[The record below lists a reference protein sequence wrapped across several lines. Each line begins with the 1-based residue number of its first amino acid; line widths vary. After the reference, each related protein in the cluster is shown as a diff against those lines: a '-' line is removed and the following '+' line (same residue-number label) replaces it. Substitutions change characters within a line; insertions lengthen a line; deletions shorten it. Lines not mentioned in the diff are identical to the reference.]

1 MREEHLMAISKQKR
15 DKIISQALTEIQF
28 ARTYRQGIIY
38 RWWKNEDLYYGKRD
52 NQYYGTPNG
61 LSGSVTGYGNQAEI
75 AEARANVNVA
85 SAKTVS
91 FVETMLSKIDNPL
104 TFKFKKASM
113 ADYKR
118 AKLLNALKE
127 QDANDNDWNYK
138 DLLGK
143 VDAIIYGRAIY
154 TYYADSINGYQ
165 SHLENVSVYD
175 FLIDPSAG
183 GFDMDNAMYLGRYNV
198 RKSRYDLEKGRKE
211 GIYIRSEIDNLLS
224 GSGNDANQT
233 SQEDVNK
240 ENKYAYIGS
249 PANRT
254 INDPNMWKF
263 WEWYTT
269 YNGQRYYLLMTENG
283 QCIRCELLTDL
294 FHIDDKLGDA
304 CYPFWSYAYIP
315 NLTEFW
321 TPSKLDYV
329 REIFMAQGVSINQML
344 DNAEAINKPQRA
356 VDVSAIE
363 NIADLVYRRNGVIR
377 IKPGININ
385 NAFKILEVNSI
396 NTPIQ
401 TYNTLEGI
409 QQLESGITAAAKG
422 VAEEDKVGIYEGNQA
437 NTADRYG
444 VWNKSYSQGYKRFA
458 KLWRYG
464 VEDNLTVKTA
474 VKILGS
480 QGLEETVF
488 INKRDIKPMANW
500 DILIESSSAEEQADA
515 VDKRNKIQ
523 FMASY
528 KGDPSINQKALFEKS
543 ASIAGFNNDDI
554 REFLD
559 TSEYGDAELMGE
571 AERDMEDLLNKKI
584 IEPNERANVAYA
596 THILNYMRDHKE
608 DMNDDQWA
616 LFNDY
621 MTRIEPVVMRNMG
634 TQFTNQII
642 KEGLNPLP
650 EGATQG
656 IQPEVDGQTT
666 GQLTNNEPNGIN
678 PSSPQM

>member
-1 MREEHLMAISKQKR
+1 MINKTKR
-15 DKIISQALTEIQF
+15 DKIVDQAIYEIQF
-28 ARTYRQGIIY
+28 ARTYKQGIIW

-61 LSGSVTGYGNQAEI
+61 DNYTATPNGGT

-85 SAKTVS
+85 SAKTMS

-104 TFKFKKASM
+104 TFKFKKSTM

-127 QDANDNDWNYK
+127 QDANNNDWNYK

-143 VDAIIYGRAIY
+143 IDAIIYGRAIF
-154 TYYADSINGYQ
+154 TYYADSISGYK

-175 FLIDPSAG
+175 FLIDPSG
-183 GFDMDNAMYLGRYNV
+183 GGYDLDHAMYMGRYNV
-198 RKSRYDLEKGRKE
+198 RKSKYDLEKGRKE
-211 GIYIRSEIDNLLS
+211 GIYIASEVSKLIN
-224 GSGNDANQT
+224 GSGNDANQL

-254 INDPNMWKF
+254 INNPDMWKF

-269 YNGQRYYLLMTENG
+269 YEGQRYYLLMTENG
-283 QCIRCELLTDL
+283 ECIRCELLSEL
-294 FHIDDKLGDA
+294 FGIDESIGDA
-304 CYPFWSYAYIP
+304 NFPFWSYAYIP

-321 TPSKLDYV
+321 TPSKVDYV
-329 REIFMAQGVSINQML
+329 REIFYAQGVSINQML

-356 VDVSAIE
+356 VDVGAIE
-363 NIADLVYRRNGVIR
+363 NIADLVYKRNGVIR

-464 VEDNLTVKTA
+464 VEDHLTMKTA
-474 VKILGS
+474 VKILGTS
-480 QGLEETVF
+480 GLEETVF
-488 INKRDIKPMANW
+488 ITKRDVKPTANW
-500 DILIESSSAEEQADA
+500 NILIESSNAEEQADST
-515 VDKRNKIQ
+515 DKRNKLT
-523 FMASY
+523 FMAGY
-528 KGDPSINQKALFEKS
+528 KGDPSINQKVIFEKS
-543 ASIAGFNNDDI
+543 ASIVGFNNDDV

-559 TSEYGDAELMGE
+559 NSEYGDAELMSE

-608 DMNDDQWA
+608 DMNDDQWT
-616 LFNDY
+616 LFEDY
-621 MTRIEPVVMRNMG
+621 MKRIEPIVMRNMG
-634 TQFTNQII
+634 TQFINQIV
-642 KEGLNPLP
+642 KQGLNPM
-650 EGATQG
+650 EVGQG
-656 IQPEVDGQTT
+656 DPNAVSNIQPEVTGQTPE
-666 GQLTNNEPNGIN
+666 QLTMNQPNGL
-678 PSSPQM
+678 SPKQ

>member
-1 MREEHLMAISKQKR
+1 MAINKTKR
-15 DKIISQALTEIQF
+15 DKIVSQAVYEIQF
-28 ARTYRQGIIY
+28 ARTYKQGIIW

-52 NQYYGTPNG
+52 NQYYGTPNADNYMATPNG
-61 LSGSVTGYGNQAEI
+61 GV

-85 SAKTVS
+85 SAKTMS
-91 FVETMLSKIDNPL
+91 FVETMLSKIDSPL
-104 TFKFKKASM
+104 TFKFKKAKMS
-113 ADYKR
+113 DYKR
-118 AKLLNALKE
+118 AKLINALKE
-127 QDANDNDWNYK
+127 QDANKNDWNFK

-154 TYYADSINGYQ
+154 TYYADSTNGYK

-175 FLIDPSAG
+175 FLIDPSG
-183 GFDMDNAMYLGRYNV
+183 SGYDLDHAMYMGRYNV
-198 RKSRYDLEKGRKE
+198 RKSKYDLEKGRRE
-211 GIYIRSEIDNLLS
+211 GIYIASEVTRLIN
-224 GSGNDANQT
+224 GSGNDANQL

-254 INDPNMWKF
+254 INNPDMYKF

-269 YNGQRYYLLMTENG
+269 YEGERYYLLMTENG
-283 QCIRCELLTDL
+283 ECIRCEKLADL
-294 FHIDDKLGDA
+294 FGIDKDLGDA
-304 CYPFWSYAYIP
+304 NYPFWSYAYMP

-321 TPSKLDYV
+321 TPSKVDYV
-329 REIFMAQGVSINQML
+329 REIFMAQGVSVNQML

-363 NIADLVYRRNGVIR
+363 NIADLVYKRNGVIR

-396 NTPIQ
+396 NTPIL

-458 KLWRYG
+458 KLWAYG
-464 VEDNLTVKTA
+464 VEDHLTMKTA
-474 VKILGS
+474 VKILGT

-488 INKRDIKPMANW
+488 ITKRDIKPTADWN
-500 DILIESSSAEEQADA
+500 ILIESTNAEEQADSN
-515 VDKRNKIQ
+515 DKRNKLT
-523 FMASY
+523 FMAGY
-528 KGDPSINQKALFEKS
+528 KGDPSINQKVIFEKS
-543 ASIAGFNNDDI
+543 ASIVGFNNDDV

-559 TSEYGDAELMGE
+559 NSEYGDAEIMSE

-596 THILNYMRDHKE
+596 THVLNYMRDHKE

-616 LFNDY
+616 LFDDY
-621 MTRIEPVVMRNMG
+621 MKRIEPVVMRNMG
-634 TQFTNQII
+634 TQFINQLV
-642 KEGLNPLP
+642 KQGLNPMDVSQGNP
-650 EGATQG
+650 QDVAG
-656 IQPEVDGQTT
+656 IQPEVMGQTPE
-666 GQLTNNEPNGIN
+666 QLTTNQPNGL
-678 PSSPQM
+678 SPQQ

>member
-1 MREEHLMAISKQKR
+1 MINKNKRE
-15 DKIISQALTEIQF
+15 KIVSQAIIEIQF
-28 ARTYRQGIIY
+28 ARNYRQGIIY
-38 RWWKNEDLYYGKRD
+38 RWWKNEDLFYGRKD
-52 NQYYGTPNG
+52 NRLNETPNG
-61 LSGSVTGYGNQAEI
+61 ANATGES
-75 AEARANVNVA
+75 RANVNIA

-91 FVETMLSKIDNPL
+91 FVETMLSKIDSPL
-104 TFKFKKASM
+104 SFKFKKSTM
-113 ADYKR
+113 SDYKR

-143 VDAIIYGRAIY
+143 MDAILYGRAIY
-154 TYYADSINGYQ
+154 TYYADSVNGYQ
-165 SHLENVSVYD
+165 SHLETVSVYD

-183 GFDMDNAMYLGRYNV
+183 GFDLDNAMYLGRYNV
-198 RKSRYDLEKGRKE
+198 RKSRSQLEKGKKQ
-211 GIYIRSEIDNLLS
+211 GFYIKSEVDRLLN
-224 GSGNDANQT
+224 GSGNDANQFT
-233 SQEDVNK
+233 QEDVNK

-263 WEWYTT
+263 WEWYTN
-269 YNGQRYYLLMTENG
+269 YDGDRYYLLMTENG
-283 QCIRCELLTDL
+283 ECIRCELLKDL
-294 FHIDDKLGDA
+294 FKEDKKLGDA
-304 CYPFWSYAYIP
+304 LYPFWSYAFLP
-315 NLTEFW
+315 NATEFW
-321 TPSKLDYV
+321 TPSKVDYV

-356 VDVSAIE
+356 VDVSTIE
-363 NIADLVYRRNGVIR
+363 NIADLVYKRNGVIR
-377 IKPGININ
+377 VKSGTDINKS
-385 NAFKILEVNSI
+385 FKILEVNSI

-409 QQLESGITAAAKG
+409 QQLESGITAGAKG

-444 VWNKSYSQGYKRFA
+444 VWNKSYAQGYKKFA
-458 KLWRYG
+458 KLWQYG
-464 VEDNLTVKTA
+464 VEDHLTMKTA

-480 QGLEETVF
+480 RGMEETIF
-488 INKRDIKPMANW
+488 ITKRDVKPTADW
-500 DILIESSSAEEQADA
+500 TVLIESTNAEEQADS

-523 FMASY
+523 FMSGY
-528 KGDPSINQKALFEKS
+528 KGDPSINQKVLFEKS

-559 TSEYGDAELMGE
+559 TSEYGDAELLSE

-596 THILNYMRDHKE
+596 THIMNYMRDHKE

-616 LFNDY
+616 LFTDY
-621 MTRIEPVVMRNMG
+621 MTRIEPIVMRNMG
-634 TQFTNQII
+634 TQFTNQVI

-656 IQPEVDGQTT
+656 IQPEVDGQTPE
-666 GQLTNNEPNGIN
+666 QLQVNEPNGMT
-678 PSSPQM
+678 PSSPVQ

>member
-1 MREEHLMAISKQKR
+1 MPIHKTKR
-15 DKIISQALTEIQF
+15 DKIVSQAITEIQF
-28 ARTYRQGIIY
+28 ARNYKQGIIY
-38 RWWKNEDLYYGKRD
+38 RWWKNEDLFYGRKD
-52 NQYYGTPNG
+52 NRLNETPNG
-61 LSGSVTGYGNQAEI
+61 ANATGES
-75 AEARANVNVA
+75 RANVNIA

-91 FVETMLSKIDNPL
+91 FVETMLSKIDSPL
-104 TFKFKKASM
+104 SFKFKKSTM
-113 ADYKR
+113 SDYKR

-143 VDAIIYGRAIY
+143 MDAILYGRAIY
-154 TYYADSINGYQ
+154 TYYADSVNGYQ
-165 SHLENVSVYD
+165 SHLETVSVYD

-183 GFDMDNAMYLGRYNV
+183 GFDLDNAMYLGRYNV
-198 RKSRYDLEKGRKE
+198 RKSRSQLEKGKKQ
-211 GIYIRSEIDNLLS
+211 GFYIKSEVDRLLN
-224 GSGNDANQT
+224 GSGNDANQFT
-233 SQEDVNK
+233 QEDVNK

-263 WEWYTT
+263 WEWYTN
-269 YNGQRYYLLMTENG
+269 YDGDRYYLLMTENG
-283 QCIRCELLTDL
+283 ECIRCELLKDL
-294 FHIDDKLGDA
+294 FKEDKKLGDA
-304 CYPFWSYAYIP
+304 LYPFWSYAFLP
-315 NLTEFW
+315 NATEFW
-321 TPSKLDYV
+321 TPSKVDYV

-356 VDVSAIE
+356 VDVSTIE
-363 NIADLVYRRNGVIR
+363 NIADLVYKRNGVIR
-377 IKPGININ
+377 VKSGTDINKS
-385 NAFKILEVNSI
+385 FKILEVNSI

-409 QQLESGITAAAKG
+409 QQLESGITAGAKG

-444 VWNKSYSQGYKRFA
+444 VWNKSYAQGYKKFA
-458 KLWRYG
+458 KLWQYG
-464 VEDNLTVKTA
+464 VEDHLTMKTA

-480 QGLEETVF
+480 RGMEETIF
-488 INKRDIKPMANW
+488 ITKRDVKPTADW
-500 DILIESSSAEEQADA
+500 TVLIESTNAEEQADS

-523 FMASY
+523 FMSGY
-528 KGDPSINQKALFEKS
+528 KGDPSINQKVLFEKS

-559 TSEYGDAELMGE
+559 TSEYGDAELLSE

-596 THILNYMRDHKE
+596 THIMNYMRDHKE

-616 LFNDY
+616 LFTDY
-621 MTRIEPVVMRNMG
+621 MTRIEPIVMRNMG
-634 TQFTNQII
+634 TQFTNQVI

-656 IQPEVDGQTT
+656 IQPEVDGQTPE
-666 GQLTNNEPNGIN
+666 QLQVNEPNGMT
-678 PSSPQM
+678 PSSPVQ